1 MVMFL
6 ARIQTLGLRV
16 PPADYTYSVHF
27 RGLCTGALDQ
37 ESQGYQLGLLSRRT
51 VGCTGEGP
59 RNEHERRGWIYC
71 PLKPV
76 RTGKHSPKWTYE
88 LMCLRRGV
96 RRLFNKCRADRTP
109 HSRQLYREAQR
120 IYRKEVRKASKY
132 VWRTFCNSVN
142 DLMSARLHSALSM
155 DPKMNL
161 GSLVTLRLGIRH
173 PKGKS

>member
-1 MVMFL
+1 MRACSSF
-6 ARIQTLGLRV
+6 G
-16 PPADYTYSVHF
+16 PA
-27 RGLCTGALDQ
+27 
-37 ESQGYQLGLLSRRT
+37 
-51 VGCTGEGP
+51 GP
-59 RNEHERRGWIYC
+59 KISAYENYC

-88 LMCLRRGV
+88 LKCLRRGV
-96 RRLFNKCRADRTP
+96 RRLFNKCRADKTP

-132 VWRTFCNSVN
+132 VLRTFCNSVN

-155 DPKMNL
+155 DPKMKL
-161 GSLVTLRLGIRH
+161 GSLVTLREGIRH